1 MSSIV
6 TITFSPCIDKSTSIP
21 SLIPGKELTC
31 TAPKLEPGVGGI
43 NVVDSPGEALLQA
56 ADEGVYLLKPNLGGG
71 GRN

>member
-43 NVVDSPGEALLQA
+43 NVVDSPGGALLQ
-56 ADEGVYLLKPNLGGG
+56 G
-71 GRN
+71 

>member
-6 TITFSPCIDKSTSIP
+6 TITFSPCIDKSTLIP
-21 SLIPGKELTC
+21 SLIPGKELRC

-43 NVVDSPGEALLQA
+43 NVVNSPGGALLQV
-56 ADEGVYLLKPNLGGG
+56 ADEGVYFLKTNLGGG